1 MANASQGV
9 IELLRNPSQLQ
20 DLKSDP
26 SLSTAYVEELCRY
39 HTGSSMAMKRVA
51 KEDIV
56 LGGKVGLPFLCRANF
71 MRNLETEMKQAIK
84 AGEGI
89 IAANASGNRDE
100 EVFSDPNVFNM
111 HRTPDPNHALGFGF
125 GPHRCI
131 AEPLARAEM
140 ELVFGKHAFLGNSP
154 ELSAPDV
161 HVLRLPCS
169 TLPPALLSLP
179 SPWQCLPAGWQS
191 WRHEAC
197 NADD

>member
-26 SLSTAYVEELCRY
+26 SLSTVFVEELCRY

-56 LGGKVGLPFLCRANF
+56 LGGKVGLPFLWPVNITRNF
-71 MRNLETEMKQAIK
+71 DTEMKQIIK

-100 EVFSDPNVFNM
+100 EVFSDPNVFDM

-140 ELVFGKHAFLGNSP
+140 ELVFGKHALLFNFP
-154 ELSAPDV
+154 EL
-161 HVLRLPCS
+161 
-169 TLPPALLSLP
+169 
-179 SPWQCLPAGWQS
+179 
-191 WRHEAC
+191 
-197 NADD
+197 

>member
-26 SLSTAYVEELCRY
+26 SLSRAFVEELCRY

-56 LGGKVGLPFLCRANF
+56 LGGKVGLPFLCTVNITRNF
-71 MRNLETEMKQAIK
+71 ETEMKQTIK

-100 EVFSDPNVFNM
+100 EVFSDPNVFDM

-140 ELVFGKHAFLGNSP
+140 ELVFGKHALLGNFP
-154 ELSAPDV
+154 RTLSSG
-161 HVLRLPCS
+161 R
-169 TLPPALLSLP
+169 
-179 SPWQCLPAGWQS
+179 
-191 WRHEAC
+191 
-197 NADD
+197 

>member
-9 IELLRNPSQLQ
+9 VELLRNPSQLQ

-26 SLSTAYVEELCRY
+26 SLSKGFVEELCRY

-51 KEDIV
+51 KADIV
-56 LGGKVGLPFLCRANF
+56 LGGKVGLPFLCPVKPSRNF
-71 MRNLETEMKQAIK
+71 ATEMMQIIK

-100 EVFSDPNVFNM
+100 EVFSNPDVFDM
-111 HRTPDPNHALGFGF
+111 HRTPDPNHSLGFGF

-140 ELVFGKHAFLGNSP
+140 EMVFGKQ
-154 ELSAPDV
+154 
-161 HVLRLPCS
+161 
-169 TLPPALLSLP
+169 ALLETFSQTP
-179 SPWQCLPAGWQS
+179 SSGRS
-191 WRHEAC
+191 C
-197 NADD
+197 NFPVPHYR